1 MTRKK
6 LTARQAAQAHAR
18 AMERAEKRAIAS
30 AVRETYR
37 PGAPPTWIDRRGTGE
52 REVRDTG
59 SPRERRQ
66 ERVRVVVKVSH

>member
-1 MTRKK
+1 
-6 LTARQAAQAHAR
+6 
-18 AMERAEKRAIAS
+18 MERLEKRAIAS

-37 PGAPPTWIDRRGTGE
+37 PAPAPDARWIDRRGTGE

-59 SPRERRQ
+59 SPREARG